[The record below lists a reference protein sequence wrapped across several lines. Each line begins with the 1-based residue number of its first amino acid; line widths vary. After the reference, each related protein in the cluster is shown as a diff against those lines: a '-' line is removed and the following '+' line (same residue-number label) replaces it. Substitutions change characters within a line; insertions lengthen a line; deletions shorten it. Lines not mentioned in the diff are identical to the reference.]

1 MENNITTNNS
11 NNVIVKEDFS
21 SNNNNNS
28 NSIFDSIRHF
38 DDNGNE
44 YWSARELQ
52 GLLGYERWERFDDAI
67 ERAKVAIKNTG
78 QIPEQQVRDAA
89 KLQNRGNR
97 GATQEV
103 KDYHLTRYGCYMVAM
118 NGDPRKEE
126 IAAAQT
132 YFAVKTRQAETQQEK
147 PLSAVQM
154 FIMATKALE
163 EHETRLTTVEST
175 VQQQGVKLDSLVQAH
190 NGMSMYQAFI
200 NNDNKKQL
208 DEHEEKISVLE
219 KQAQDNFSVK
229 EDISLDI
236 KNCVSLIFNVWSKYH
251 DKGKVEGMRTAYL
264 DFYSAVSEAANHPPN
279 HVNSLVSS
287 RRKRLVDQ
295 GLSEKTAKQ
304 KITGISVINADPHL
318 RVAAVAVIA
327 TVTSNA
333 KRVQEAEQ
341 NNG

>member
-1 MENNITTNNS
+1 MENNS
-11 NNVIVKEDFS
+11 L
-21 SNNNNNS
+21 
-28 NSIFDSIRHF
+28 FDSIKKV
-38 DDNGNE
+38 DDSGNE
-44 YWSARELQ
+44 YWSARDLCNVLQ
-52 GLLGYERWERFDDAI
+52 YSSWQMFDKTI
-67 ERAKVAIKNTG
+67 ERAKESMANAGFNVAL
-78 QIPEQQVRDAA
+78 QVNPDI
-89 KLQNRGNR
+89 KLQNRGDR

-103 KDYHLTRYGCYMVAM
+103 KDYRLTRYACYIIAM
-118 NGDPRKEE
+118 NGDPRKPE

-132 YFAVKTRQAETQQEK
+132 YFAVKTRQAEIQQTQSLTPAEMLLQT
-147 PLSAVQM
+147 AQVM
-154 FIMATKALE
+154 VGLE
-163 EHETRLTTVEST
+163 REQKRQAI
-175 VQQQGVKLDSLVQAH
+175 VQQQQAAVQERQQKQLDSLVQAH

-236 KNCVSLIFNVWSKYH
+236 KNCVSLIFNVWSKYR